1 MKEVIGAQSPQ
12 ISFTKIHALDERKI
26 YYFMYINGRFE
37 GCYTFEEAV
46 KKFQEVMINL

>member
-1 MKEVIGAQSPQ
+1 MIEVIVAQSPQ
-12 ISFTKIHALDERKI
+12 ISFTKIHALDERTM